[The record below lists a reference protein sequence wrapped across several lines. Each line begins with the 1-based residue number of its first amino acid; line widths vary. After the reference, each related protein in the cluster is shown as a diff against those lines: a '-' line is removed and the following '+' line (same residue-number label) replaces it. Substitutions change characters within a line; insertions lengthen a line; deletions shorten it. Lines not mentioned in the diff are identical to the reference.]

1 MTREFN
7 VGDRVIVRQWD
18 DMEREFGLTGDSI
31 DCQCLFVPIMK
42 DICGQEFTITKIEND
57 RVVSGHD
64 FGYVISVD
72 MIERVE
78 EETEIEF
85 DNTAM
90 DKFFDEFHVS

>member
-31 DCQCLFVPIMK
+31 NCKCTFVPSMRSF
-42 DICGQEFTITKIEND
+42 CGKEFTITKIESD
-57 RVVSGHD
+57 KVVSGHD
-64 FGYVISVD
+64 FNCFISVD
-72 MIERVE
+72 MIELVE

-85 DNTAM
+85 DNTVM